1 VPLLE
6 VELVEERLAVE
17 EVIEGLRAHLE
28 QAGSASQE
36 ASSQPGGN
44 PACGRRSVS
53 TCAAHSKSDQV
64 TFVVSTKRTK
74 LQTIFLVFIK
84 LGF

>member
-1 VPLLE
+1 MPLLE
-6 VELVEERLAVE
+6 VKLVEQRLAVK

-28 QAGSASQE
+28 QAGTTSQE

-44 PACGRRSVS
+44 PACRRCSLG

-64 TFVVSTKRTK
+64 IFIASTKRTK
-74 LQTIFLVFIK
+74 LQTFFNVY
-84 LGF
+84 

>member
-1 VPLLE
+1 MIGNVPLLE
-6 VELVEERLAVE
+6 VELVEERLAVK

-28 QAGSASQE
+28 QAGTTSQE

-44 PACGRRSVS
+44 PACGRRGIG

-64 TFVVSTKRTK
+64 ILIVSTERTEF
-74 LQTIFLVFIK
+74 QTI
-84 LGF
+84 